1 MDEAAEHTNADLI
14 RSPAYVLKGAS
25 DRLAA
30 SWPVRVHAMWQTEFS
45 YFLIIDWNWYFL
57 STVLDDLLRD
67 IMHER
72 LRDPT
77 GKV

>member
-1 MDEAAEHTNADLI
+1 
-14 RSPAYVLKGAS
+14 
-25 DRLAA
+25 
-30 SWPVRVHAMWQTEFS
+30 MWQTEFS

-57 STVLDDLLRD
+57 STVLDDLSRD